1 MAELPEPPTPAT
13 LGVARQLAKQHAID
27 IERTQGDIEEA
38 EAQLADLIAST
49 RRAIDTMVQRKSALE
64 EKLLQTKAYLSPM
77 RRLPAEML
85 REIFFWVFEED
96 SRVAWDLSAVCQ
108 SWRAMALGMPR
119 LWSKIHFSTTQLAS
133 ADIVRLWLERARN
146 HPLDIEIYIDSS
158 TTSVPPPTP
167 NIWVPFHGGWVAAQ
181 PAPAPSSHPAGLH
194 WAHVV
199 THYLVQ
205 SMARWRRFVLRFDR
219 HFPTMDALQS
229 ISGDAPLLEEFEI
242 CTADTA
248 YFPEWRSFLPC
259 SQRVVNLTRLRS
271 VTLHHISFGLMGPL
285 LVKPP
290 VPDAPGVLSSLTSI
304 TLRAL
309 PGMVIPLNQVLAL
322 VIANPMLEA
331 LVLYFPAIQ
340 PPVLPLSSYPLIT
353 LPHLRTLALGGRP
366 ILMHLADKL
375 ATPALRSF
383 AWDIDARGPERVS
396 LRHVLQRLLKRSDPE
411 SGSSIEELAVNWGFP
426 YPVSHPF
433 RPPPS
438 AAPEDLALSPY
449 ASPPLI
455 GGLRRLLRLVPN
467 LRTLS
472 LAEVPLDLVFGVL
485 GGFGDADMD
494 SASNPNSADSDD
506 DEDAAMVATSFT
518 GWTSPTWAAPA
529 SDDGAGVNGYGG
541 SGPQVGGAYVC
552 PRLVRLALRCCSSVH
567 VQEALRRMVGF
578 VQGRNPARAGGAGAW
593 MGLLMGRPR
602 SGRRAGFLP
611 HRQARAARGAGDGRV
626 HQDRARYRALAGE
639 QDPQH
644 SVPVERAV
652 IQGRDSVF
660 AVLAL

>member
-1 MAELPEPPTPAT
+1 TMAELPEPPTSAA
-13 LGVARQLAKQHAID
+13 LEEARQLAKQHAID
-27 IERTQGDIEEA
+27 IERAQGDIEEA
-38 EAQLADLIAST
+38 ETQLADLIAST
-49 RRAIDTMVQRKSALE
+49 RRTIDTMVQRKSALE
-64 EKLLQTKAYLSPM
+64 EKLLLTKAYLSPM

-108 SWRAMALGMPR
+108 SWRAIALGMPR

-167 NIWVPFHGGWVAAQ
+167 NIWIPFHGGWVAAQ
-181 PAPAPSSHPAGLH
+181 PAPAPSSHSASIH

-205 SMARWRRFVLRFDR
+205 SMTRWRRFVLRFDR
-219 HFPTMDALQS
+219 HFPSMDALQS

-259 SQRVVNLTRLRS
+259 SQRVVNLARLRS

-290 VPDAPGVLSSLTSI
+290 APDAPGALSSLTSI

-366 ILMHLADKL
+366 ILTHLADKL

-396 LRHVLQRLLKRSDPE
+396 LRHVLQRLLKRSGPE

-426 YPVSHPF
+426 YPVGHPF

-455 GGLRRLLRLVPN
+455 GGLRRLLRLMPN

-472 LAEVPLDLVFGVL
+472 LAEVPLDL
-485 GGFGDADMD
+485 
-494 SASNPNSADSDD
+494 
-506 DEDAAMVATSFT
+506 
-518 GWTSPTWAAPA
+518 
-529 SDDGAGVNGYGG
+529 
-541 SGPQVGGAYVC
+541 
-552 PRLVRLALRCCSSVH
+552 
-567 VQEALRRMVGF
+567 EALRRMVGF
-578 VQGRNPARAGGAGAW
+578 VQGRNPARGGAW
-593 MGLLMGRPR
+593 MGVGGAAQV
-602 SGRRAGFLP
+602 SFLT
-611 HRQARAARGAGDGRV
+611 GK
-626 HQDRARYRALAGE
+626 
-639 QDPQH
+639 
-644 SVPVERAV
+644 PVRLEELEMVGCTR
-652 IQGRDSVF
+652 IEPDIGHWLESRIPNIICQSSEP
-660 AVLAL
+660 